1 MRGATTVSMEVAVM
15 GFPSVELLDKFL
27 TEAFEELLVV
37 VGAFCTW
44 KAGTAFLT
52 PKDGIMASR
61 ALK

>member
-37 VGAFCTW
+37 VGACFTW
-44 KAGTAFLT
+44 KAGATFLA
-52 PKDGIMASR
+52 PKDGIMA
-61 ALK
+61 